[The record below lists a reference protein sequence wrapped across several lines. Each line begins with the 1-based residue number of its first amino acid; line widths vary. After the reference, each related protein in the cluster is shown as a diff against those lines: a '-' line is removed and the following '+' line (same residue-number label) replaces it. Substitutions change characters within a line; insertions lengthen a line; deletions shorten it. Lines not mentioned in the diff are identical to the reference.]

1 MTDGESGRP
10 LRLLWLG
17 TYERDY
23 TRTRTLMAG
32 LRRRGVEV
40 IECHRPLWELTRH
53 KAGGF
58 LSPQRLGATGASFLQ
73 AWGGLARE
81 QRRLGPV
88 DAVVA
93 GYPYQPD
100 ALPAWIFARGRR
112 VPLIADAMISF
123 SDTLAGDRARVGSTA
138 GAALAALDKV
148 TFRCADVLIV
158 DTRAHAAYFEE
169 SFGVAPKRMGVV
181 RLGAETAIFKPA
193 PLPAGE
199 PRALFYGKLSPMH
212 GLETIVRAARVEGTP
227 PVRLIGGGQLD
238 GWLADEI
245 ERDPPPR
252 MEHLPWVEHERLG
265 EELAGAGI
273 CLGIFGASAKAARVV
288 PNKVYHAMSV
298 GRPII
303 TADTPAAR
311 EVLQEGQNALLVPA
325 GDHEALAAAMIRLA
339 NDRGLCERLGEAARK
354 TFLEVGSED
363 AVARDFLA
371 AVEGVRRDRRR
382 DGRAQPDEET
392 ADRLGTA

>member
-1 MTDGESGRP
+1 MSGERSGRP

-17 TYERDY
+17 TYESDY
-23 TRTRTLMAG
+23 TRTRTLIAG
-32 LRRRGVEV
+32 LRERGVEV

-58 LSPQRLGATGASFLQ
+58 LSARRLGATGARFLR
-73 AWGGLARE
+73 AWGELARE

-100 ALPAWIFARGRR
+100 ALPAWVFAKGRR
-112 VPLIADAMISF
+112 VPLIADAMISL
-123 SDTLAGDRARVGSTA
+123 SDTLAGDRARVGNAA
-138 GAALAALDKV
+138 GTALASLDKV
-148 TFRCADVLIV
+148 TFACADVVIV
-158 DTRAHAAYFEE
+158 DTQSHATYFEE
-169 SFGVAPKRMGVV
+169 SFGVPRERIGIV

-245 ERDPPPR
+245 KRDPPAR
-252 MEHLPWVEHERLG
+252 MEHFPWVEHERLG
-265 EELAGAGI
+265 EELAAAGI
-273 CLGIFGASAKAARVV
+273 CLGIFGTSAKAARVV

-303 TADTPAAR
+303 TADTPAVR
-311 EVLQEGQNALLVPA
+311 EVLEHDQNALLVPA
-325 GDHEALAAAMIRLA
+325 GAHEALAAAMIRLA

-354 TFLEVGSED
+354 RFLEVGSED
-363 AVARDFLA
+363 AVARDFLTA
-371 AVEGVRRDRRR
+371 FRRSVP
-382 DGRAQPDEET
+382 ALP
-392 ADRLGTA
+392 A

>member
-1 MTDGESGRP
+1 MSEDRAGRP

-17 TYERDY
+17 TYESDY

-32 LRRRGVEV
+32 LREAGVDV

-58 LSPQRLGATGASFLQ
+58 LSLGRLGATGARFLR

-112 VPLIADAMISF
+112 VPLIADAMISL
-123 SDTLAGDRARVGSTA
+123 SDTLAGDRARVGNA
-138 GAALAALDKV
+138 GGTALATLDRV
-148 TFRCADVLIV
+148 TFGCADVVIV
-158 DTRAHAAYFEE
+158 DTESHADYFEE
-169 SFGVAPKRMGVV
+169 SFGVPRERMGIV

-193 PLPAGE
+193 PLPPGE

-227 PVRLIGGGQLD
+227 PVRLIGGGQLE

-245 ERDPPPR
+245 EHDPPAR

-265 EELAGAGI
+265 EELAAAGI
-273 CLGIFGASAKAARVV
+273 CLGIFGESAKAARVV

-303 TADTPAAR
+303 TADTPAIR
-311 EVLQEGQNALLVPA
+311 EVLEHDQNALLVPA
-325 GDHEALAAAMIRLA
+325 GDHDALAAAMIRLA
-339 NDRGLCERLGEAARK
+339 KDQGLCERLGKAARSR
-354 TFLEVGSED
+354 FLEVGSED
-363 AVARDFLA
+363 AVARDFLTA
-371 AVEGVRRDRRR
+371 IRRSAGV
-382 DGRAQPDEET
+382 
-392 ADRLGTA
+392 